1 MGPGLLLILVY
12 ICVLLILVYICVLLI
27 LVYMCFNGSVGS
39 RAPSVYLTLEGYL
52 CGSVFFGA
60 GV

>member
-1 MGPGLLLILVY
+1 MRFIDMGVY
-12 ICVLLILVYICVLLI
+12 MRFIDIG
-27 LVYMCFNGSVGS
+27 VYMCFNGGVGS